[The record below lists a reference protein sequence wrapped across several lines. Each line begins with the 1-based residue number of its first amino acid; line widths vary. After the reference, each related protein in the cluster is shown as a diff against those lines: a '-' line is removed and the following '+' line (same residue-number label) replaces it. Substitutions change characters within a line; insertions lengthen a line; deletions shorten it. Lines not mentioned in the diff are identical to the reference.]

1 VVINKVDLPD
11 VRKLRTRTRKRDV
24 RFVSAL
30 TGEGVGD
37 LTGDIARLVA
47 SAPAPRTPAISK
59 VRRLPER
66 PRGDLV
72 VERVPAGY
80 VVRGE
85 RVEHLVEQTNL
96 DSETG
101 LGRFQGQLDRL
112 GVSAALEAAGVKPG
126 DTVRI
131 AGVEFE
137 YQP

>member
-1 VVINKVDLPD
+1 
-11 VRKLRTRTRKRDV
+11 V

-30 TGEGVGD
+30 TGEGVVD
-37 LTGDIARLVA
+37 LSHDIARLVA
-47 SAPAPRTPAISK
+47 SAPVPRMLPAPRVT
-59 VRRLPER
+59 RLAER

-85 RVEHLVEQTNL
+85 RVEHLVEHTNL

-101 LGRFQGQLDRL
+101 LGRFQSQLDRL
-112 GVSAALEAAGVKPG
+112 GVSAALEAAGVRPG